1 MNTIDLISC
10 EHTPI
15 TRSVHLYDNCVEN
28 ISDLSY
34 QACSKVARTAR
45 TRHMKR
51 RREERERH
59 LRLLLVRFMLIALVT
74 VGAAGTVGIVTRAQN
89 TPQPVAY
96 KYYDAITVAYRESF
110 LDIVERYD
118 DRAHYETQ
126 EDYIMDL
133 CRINSIPYDG
143 MNCPEVTPGTRLVV
157 PYYSAE
163 IK

>member
-15 TRSVHLYDNCVEN
+15 SRSGRFYDSCFET

-34 QACSKVARTAR
+34 QIPGRAARTAR
-45 TRHMKR
+45 TRYMKR

-59 LRLLLVRFMLIALVT
+59 LRLLLVRSILIALMT
-74 VGAAGTVGIVTRAQN
+74 VGAAGTVGIVTRAQSS
-89 TPQPVAY
+89 PQPAAY
-96 KYYDAITVAYRESF
+96 KYYDAITVAYQESF

-118 DRAHYETQ
+118 DRAHYDTQ
-126 EDYIMDL
+126 EDYIRDL

-143 MNCPEVTPGTRLVV
+143 TNCPEVTPGTRIVV
-157 PYYSAE
+157 PDYSAE